1 MFDAVR
7 NNKRIAQV
15 ILVLIAITFSVW
27 GVESYIRD
35 SGSANMLATVGDTKI
50 TQQEFQQAMREQQEQ
65 MREALG
71 PNFNPAMLDS
81 PAVRR
86 SMLEQLVNQRLLLIE
101 AARRKIVVGD
111 EMLREFIASAPPF
124 QVGGKFSMERYQ
136 AFVSAQGKSQQ
147 GFEHELRQ
155 DLVLRQFAT
164 AVGQSGIVAGSVLAR
179 IQTAMAE
186 KRTVQE
192 LRITPDAYLRS
203 VTATDEDIQKYY
215 ETNRREFEEP
225 EQVRAEFVVLSM
237 DSVMAQT
244 KVSDAE
250 VKARYE
256 NLKDKYKGQEERR
269 ASHILIQADPGNAG
283 ERAAAKTRAE
293 QILAQVKA
301 RPADFAKLAKANS
314 QDPGSAAEGGDLGFF
329 GRGAMVKPF
338 EDAAFALKEKE
349 ISGVVET
356 EHGYHVI
363 LLTGSRTS
371 KGRTF
376 DEVKGEIEAELK
388 QQSAQKVF
396 AEAAEAFVNMV
407 YEQSDSLKPVVER
420 FKLPVQQTNWMIKG
434 APVMPGTPFA
444 NPRLAAAIFSE
455 DAVKNKRNT
464 EAVEVQANTLVSARV
479 AEHKPAALKP
489 LDTVKV
495 AIRDKLMRL
504 QASGLATKAGEAKL
518 AELKQ
523 GKDSGNAWGAA
534 KAVSRTQP
542 AGLSPDALKS
552 VFKISGAPGYAG
564 VPHPAGGYALY
575 KLMAV
580 DAGGALD
587 ARVAEQLNSEVR
599 EAVAQEEMNAFLSAL
614 RTRHKVVIN
623 ASALESKAQ

>member
-1 MFDAVR
+1 MFEAVR

-15 ILVLIAITFSVW
+15 ILVLIAVTFSVW

-35 SGSANMLATVGDTKI
+35 AGSGNSLATVGDTQI

-65 MREALG
+65 LREALG
-71 PNFNPAMLDS
+71 ANFNPSMLES

-86 SMLEQLVNQRLLLIE
+86 SMLDQLVNQRLLLIE

-111 EMLREFIASAPPF
+111 DMLRDFIASAPPF

-136 AFVSAQGKSQQ
+136 SFVSAQGKSQQ
-147 GFEHELRQ
+147 GFENELRQ
-155 DLVLRQFAT
+155 DLILRQFAS
-164 AVGQSGIVAGSVLAR
+164 AVGESGIVAGSVLGR

-192 LRITPDAYLRS
+192 MRIAPDAYLRS
-203 VTATDEDIQKYY
+203 VTLADDEVQKYY
-215 ETNRREFEEP
+215 DANRREFEEP
-225 EQVRAEFVVLSM
+225 EQVRADFVVLSL

-244 KVSDAE
+244 KVADAE
-250 VKARYE
+250 VKARFE
-256 NLKDKYKGQEERR
+256 TQKGKYQGREERR
-269 ASHILIQADPGNAG
+269 ASHILIQADPGKAD
-283 ERAAAKTRAE
+283 ERAKAKARAE

-301 RPADFAKLAKANS
+301 KPADFAKLARENS
-314 QDPGSAAEGGDLGFF
+314 QDPGSAVEGGDLGFF
-329 GRGAMVKPF
+329 GREAMVKPF
-338 EDAAFALKEKE
+338 EDAAFALKEKQ

-363 LLTGSRTS
+363 LLTGIRAS
-371 KGRTF
+371 KGRSF

-388 QQSAQKVF
+388 QQGAQKVF

-420 FKLPVQQTNWMIKG
+420 FRLPVQQTNWMIKG
-434 APVMPGTPFA
+434 APVMPGTPFS
-444 NPRLAAAIFSE
+444 NPRLAAAIFSD

-464 EAVEVQANTLVSARV
+464 EAVEVQASTLVAARV

-489 LDTVKV
+489 FDAVKT
-495 AIRDKLMRL
+495 AIRDKLLRR
-504 QASGLATKAGEAKL
+504 QASDLATKAGEAKL

-523 GKDSGNAWGAA
+523 GKDSGNAWSVA

-542 AGLSPDALKS
+542 AGLSPDALKA
-552 VFKISGAPGYAG
+552 VFKLPAAPGFAG

-575 KLMAV
+575 KLTAV
-580 DAGGALD
+580 DAGAALD
-587 ARVAEQLNSEVR
+587 ARVAEQLNGEVR
-599 EAVAQEEMNAFLSAL
+599 SAVAQEEMNAFLSAL

-623 ASALESKAQ
+623 TSALEPKNP